1 MQRFRYLN
9 YLFYMPLLLC
19 LFGTGIV
26 KAADVSKTYSLV
38 LASASGTNLKW
49 VPNENKI
56 FSGRSFYIEKI
67 ERNGKQRERL
77 ILGFFSDRKQAISMQ
92 RKARKIYPGAWIVKT
107 PPNADKSIIHTA
119 ASSSKKTKPSKPT
132 SSSKKS
138 KSSKSKSLSEKQLD
152 RLMIRAKTDFKNK
165 EYSSAIRY
173 LKALVNTSNNRYSE
187 EALEL
192 LGLTRQRKGQKP
204 HAVANYEKYL
214 QLYPDGEG
222 SDRVRQRL
230 AGLLTAASGP
240 RKKIKLETAQED
252 NKVNTY
258 GSLSQFYRSNT
269 ATIDNA
275 DSIKT
280 LSQLITFID
289 VSTQHRTSKF
299 DHQYQFTTDHI
310 YDFINDNEDD
320 NSEFRFI
327 ETYYELSYRKNGS
340 SGKLGRQALRIG
352 GILNRFDGISAG
364 YQFTPDMRLN
374 LLVGHP
380 VEINNKS
387 SINTDKTFYGLT
399 YETGTFL
406 NNWNMNLF
414 YFDQKYNDFKDRSS
428 VGTEVYYRDNKKSLF
443 GLVDYNLLYNDINI
457 LQLNAN
463 ILMDQ
468 GRTAHINAFMRKSP
482 VLSTSNALIG
492 RQETSLDDL
501 LNTLNIE
508 QIYQLAEDR
517 TANNQT
523 ITAGGSQR
531 LNLKYQLTADLTLS
545 KTEATIASGG
555 VPAIPA
561 TGTDYFIGTQ
571 LVGSNLLVERDTGVL
586 GIRYSNTE
594 PASIISLIA
603 NSRFP
608 INRDWRINPRLQFD
622 IKNLSGSRSQNK
634 VRAIIRTDYTYIN
647 KVRFDFEI
655 GYDQTDEDN
664 NGESLSSNNLFFTL
678 GYRWN
683 F

>member
-1 MQRFRYLN
+1 MPRFKYVN
-9 YLFYMPLLLC
+9 YLLYLSILLNL
-19 LFGTGIV
+19 LGTGLV
-26 KAADVSKTYSLV
+26 KAANTSKTYSLV

-49 VPNENKI
+49 TPSKNQM

-67 ERNGKQRERL
+67 KRISGVRERL
-77 ILGFFSDRKQAISMQ
+77 NLGFFSNREQAMSMQ
-92 RKARKIYPGAWIVKT
+92 KKARKIYPGAWIIKT
-107 PPNADKSIIHTA
+107 PPNATKSIIYTA
-119 ASSSKKTKPSKPT
+119 PVSI
-132 SSSKKS
+132 KKS
-138 KSSKSKSLSEKQLD
+138 KIKPLSDKTLKQGKATSLREKQLD
-152 RLMIRAKTDFKNK
+152 KLMLRAKTDFKNK
-165 EYSSAIRY
+165 KYSSAIRY
-173 LKALVNTSNNRYSE
+173 LKALVNTNSNKYSE

-192 LGLTRQRKGQKP
+192 LGLTRQRKGQKT
-204 HAVANYEKYL
+204 HALANYEQYL
-214 QLYPDGEG
+214 KLYPDSQG

-240 RKKIKLETAQED
+240 RKKIKMETTLKES
-252 NKVNTY
+252 KINTH

-269 ATIDNA
+269 AKIDNTQ
-275 DSIKT
+275 SIKT
-280 LSQLITFID
+280 LSQLNTFID
-289 VSTQHRTSKF
+289 ITTQHRSSNF
-299 DHQYQFTTDHI
+299 DHQYQFTSDHI
-310 YDFINDNEDD
+310 YDFIKDDD

-327 ETYYELSYRKNGS
+327 ETYYELSYRKTGS
-340 SGKLGRQALRIG
+340 SGRLGRQTLRIG
-352 GILNRFDGISAG
+352 GLLNRFDGISAG
-364 YQFTPDMRLN
+364 YQFTADMRFN
-374 LLVGHP
+374 IHAGHP
-380 VEINNKS
+380 VEIDNKS

-414 YFDQKYNDFKDRSS
+414 YFDQKYNDFNDRSS
-428 VGTEVYYRDNKKSLF
+428 IGTEVYYRDIKKSLF
-443 GLVDYNLLYNDINI
+443 GMIDYNLLYDEINI

-468 GRTAHINAFMRKSP
+468 GRTAHINAFMRKAP
-482 VLSTSNALIG
+482 VLSSSNALIG
-492 RQETSLDDL
+492 RQETSLDAL
-501 LNTLNIE
+501 INTLNIE

-517 TANNQT
+517 TANSQT

-545 KTEATIASGG
+545 KTDATIASGG
-555 VPAIPA
+555 VAAIPG

-571 LVGSNLLVERDTGVL
+571 LVGNNLLIKRDTGVL

-594 PASIISLIA
+594 PSKVISLIA

-622 IKNLSGSRSQNK
+622 IRNLIGSRSQNK

-655 GYDQTDEDN
+655 GYDQTDEEN
-664 NGESLSSNNLFFTL
+664 SGESLTSNNLFFTL